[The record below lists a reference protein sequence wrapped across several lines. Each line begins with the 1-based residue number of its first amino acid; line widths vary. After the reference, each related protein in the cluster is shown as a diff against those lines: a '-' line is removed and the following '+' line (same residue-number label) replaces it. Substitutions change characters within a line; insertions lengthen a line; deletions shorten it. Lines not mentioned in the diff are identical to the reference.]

1 MGTGSTSSRSRPDWA
16 HWTQLSRSTVSS
28 GPETDAAIRAF
39 QRRHGLTVDG
49 HVGPITWE
57 VLWTS

>member
-1 MGTGSTSSRSRPDWA
+1 M
-16 HWTQLSRSTVSS
+16 SS